1 MLRKKYEKYITFLV
15 LIEKKPG
22 NVKKII
28 RIHRIKF
35 INIFRFLNYSLSN
48 LVVNLAEG
56 LYKDK
61 CKDCFEHIT
70 VKDKC
75 LRCNKICKD

>member
-1 MLRKKYEKYITFLV
+1 M
-15 LIEKKPG
+15 
-22 NVKKII
+22 
-28 RIHRIKF
+28 KF
-35 INIFRFLNYSLSN
+35 INIFRFMNYSLSN

-56 LYKDK
+56 LYKDQ
-61 CKDCFEHIT
+61 CKDCFEDIT